1 MQARDFCYW
10 LQGYIELASTDGT
23 PVMSKEKLECVKK
36 HLNMVF
42 VHDIDPTHGDSET
55 QKELNKLHS
64 GSGKQPL
71 MRC

>member
-10 LQGYIELASTDGT
+10 LQGALELPAGTDSGLT
-23 PVMSKEKLECVKK
+23 AEQLKVVQD

-42 VHDIDPTHGDSET
+42 VHDLDPKAVE
-55 QKELNKLHS
+55 EKLQNAHD
-64 GSGKQPL
+64 GQLRPDEV